1 MLVLILRSI
10 LQRKNGTLKSLYIYV
25 SVLEILNSAHIPNPN
40 TLVYG
45 KRLLFYGYPG
55 YPEAISL
62 GMMKLPSPKIV
73 INISKKKLY
82 FKGDL
87 KAHKDGETCIHP
99 VTFYIRK
106 IFRRVQIPRVRLPPW
121 TQP

>member
-1 MLVLILRSI
+1 M
-10 LQRKNGTLKSLYIYV
+10 

-45 KRLLFYGYPG
+45 KRLIFYGYPG

-73 INISKKKLY
+73 MNISI
-82 FKGDL
+82 KGFTSKEIL
-87 KAHKDGETCIHP
+87 RHTKPERHAETCIHP

-106 IFRRVQIPRVRLPPW
+106 IFRRVQIPRARLPPW